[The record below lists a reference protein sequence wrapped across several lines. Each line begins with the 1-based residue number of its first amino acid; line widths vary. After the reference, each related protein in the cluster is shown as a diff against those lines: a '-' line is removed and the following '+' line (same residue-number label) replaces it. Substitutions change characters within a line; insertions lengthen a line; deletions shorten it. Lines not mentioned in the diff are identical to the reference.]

1 MTSLATVRR
10 RRLSGLLV
18 STVLLLLAVLAGVAV
33 GARSLAP
40 GTVYDAVHH
49 ALTCPGGPFT
59 CAAGSTEEE
68 IVRGLRLPRTALA
81 LVCGAALG
89 IAGALVQCYTRNPLA
104 DAGLL
109 GLNAGAAFLAAL
121 SVYLFAFSA
130 PEQYIWFALTG
141 ALIAGIAVFAT
152 SSVGG
157 GKAGPLTLVLA
168 GAAVTAFLQAMTNAV
183 VLFDAAALDTYR
195 FWVIGTVAGR
205 DAAVFWQ
212 VLPFLAAGMLLAVLA
227 APGLNL
233 IGLGD
238 DVARGLGVHVGR
250 SRALGLAAVVLL
262 AGGDGGGRAD
272 RLPRPGRS
280 ASRADDHRTGSSVA
294 DSLFRALRRVAAA
307 DRRCGRP
314 SGGSPRRAGG
324 RRGGRRARRAVLPRV
339 RAQAKAGEPVTIS
352 LRTRSARPAL
362 RVGPVSTVLRP
373 RMILIVAAA
382 IALALA
388 LFCLDIAVGESHL
401 PLGRV
406 LDVLTGGG
414 TRAQRFIVLES
425 RLPRALTALVVGLA
439 LGLAGAI
446 TQSILHNPL
455 AAPDMLGI
463 TSGASLGAVAVLVGT
478 GGASTGLAASVGA
491 PVAALAG
498 GLLTAVAI
506 YLLAWGRTATGAY
519 GATGLRL
526 VLIGVGVNALLTA
539 GISWLLTRAS
549 LADAQR
555 VQLWL
560 NGSLNAADTAHL
572 TPAAIAAGIAALV
585 ALAAA
590 RTLAALRLGS
600 DTTRA
605 LGVRVQTQQAILIG
619 AAVVAAS
626 VATAAVGP
634 VGFVALAAPQIAR
647 RLLRTPGEPLVGS
660 AVTGA
665 ILVVG
670 ADVASRTVF
679 PVDLPLGVV
688 TAALGGPFLLYL
700 LVRMNRKATLS

>member
-1 MTSLATVRR
+1 M
-10 RRLSGLLV
+10 
-18 STVLLLLAVLAGVAV
+18 
-33 GARSLAP
+33 
-40 GTVYDAVHH
+40 
-49 ALTCPGGPFT
+49 
-59 CAAGSTEEE
+59 
-68 IVRGLRLPRTALA
+68 
-81 LVCGAALG
+81 
-89 IAGALVQCYTRNPLA
+89 
-104 DAGLL
+104 
-109 GLNAGAAFLAAL
+109 
-121 SVYLFAFSA
+121 
-130 PEQYIWFALTG
+130 
-141 ALIAGIAVFAT
+141 
-152 SSVGG
+152 
-157 GKAGPLTLVLA
+157 
-168 GAAVTAFLQAMTNAV
+168 
-183 VLFDAAALDTYR
+183 
-195 FWVIGTVAGR
+195 
-205 DAAVFWQ
+205 
-212 VLPFLAAGMLLAVLA
+212 
-227 APGLNL
+227 
-233 IGLGD
+233 
-238 DVARGLGVHVGR
+238 
-250 SRALGLAAVVLL
+250 
-262 AGGDGGGRAD
+262 
-272 RLPRPGRS
+272 
-280 ASRADDHRTGSSVA
+280 
-294 DSLFRALRRVAAA
+294 
-307 DRRCGRP
+307 
-314 SGGSPRRAGG
+314 
-324 RRGGRRARRAVLPRV
+324 
-339 RAQAKAGEPVTIS
+339 TIS
-352 LRTRSARPAL
+352 LRASSARPAL

-373 RMILIVAAA
+373 RMILIVAVL

-388 LFCLDIAVGESHL
+388 LLCLDVAVGESHL

-414 TRAQRFIVLES
+414 TKAQRFIVLQS

-439 LGLAGAI
+439 LGLAGAV

-555 VQLWL
+555 MQLWL
-560 NGSLNAADTAHL
+560 NGSLNAADNARL
-572 TPAAIAAGIAALV
+572 GPAAIAAGIAALV
-585 ALAAA
+585 ALACA

-605 LGVRVQTQQAILIG
+605 LGVRIQTQQAVLIG

-647 RLLRTPGEPLVGS
+647 RLLRTPGEPLVGA

-670 ADVASRTVF
+670 ADVASRTAF

-688 TAALGGPFLLYL
+688 TAAFGGPFLLYL